1 MFEGIGSGNQKGSYL
16 GGWLMKQMM
25 LLEFFLQ
32 VRRELFLE
40 VNRRALNEMKFI
52 ECNVVLALGDD
63 RNSFFFYDF
72 FILKTVMYSNLLVV
86 KIYLLY

>member
-1 MFEGIGSGNQKGSYL
+1 MFGGIGLGNHKGSYL
-16 GGWLMKQMM
+16 GGWLMKQKK
-25 LLEFFLQ
+25 LLVFFLQ

-40 VNRRALNEMKFI
+40 VNRRALNEMKLI
-52 ECNVVLALGDD
+52 GCNVVLALGDD
-63 RNSFFFYDF
+63 QNSFFLMIF